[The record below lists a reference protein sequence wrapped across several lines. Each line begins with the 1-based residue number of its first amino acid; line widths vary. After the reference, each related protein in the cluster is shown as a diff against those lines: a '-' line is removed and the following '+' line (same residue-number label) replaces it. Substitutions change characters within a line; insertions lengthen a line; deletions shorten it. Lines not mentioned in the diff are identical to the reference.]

1 VSATQLFCP
10 GDARRDHL
18 RAKPIPRSPNGIDWV
33 EVLPSKRALVVH
45 CFATLP
51 ADIGPAQV
59 RIEGGVRVRVA
70 VANAFRADQPQT
82 VELTAADKADVDALS
97 AQDKIFSLI
106 VRADSSGD
114 FSEYTLRLVAST
126 SPSAPPPAGFDPLLS
141 EIGFSFKVDC
151 PTDFDCREPAACP
164 PDEWPTPRIDYLAKD
179 YASFRRLMLDRLAQ
193 TTPGWAERNP
203 ADLQVTL
210 VELLAFAADR
220 LSYHQDAVAT
230 EAYLGTARRRPS
242 VRRHARLADYRMHDG
257 CNARA
262 WLTLTSAAGDQ
273 PVPAGTYALSGEL
286 PAGSATVEERVL
298 RAALAGAVAF
308 RTRHPVVARA
318 ARNEI
323 AIYTWDDPECCL
335 PRGATRATLLDQ
347 APGLSLVRGDVL
359 VFEERRGHDG
369 KTITADPSH
378 RHAVRLVRDGV
389 TTTDPMTGAAV
400 VEVEWH
406 QSDALPFAL
415 PVTAHEHGPAAVVLG
430 NVVLAD
436 HGVWVQDPPVVAP
449 DKGRFRPTL
458 ARTGLTHAAP
468 YRHDLARLAPAA
480 DALNVDLDDVLPVLE
495 LGGEG
500 ETWTPARG
508 GDLLGSDAFAA
519 DVVVEMEEDGTAT
532 VRFGDDR
539 HGRAPTEGETFVPRY
554 RIGLGP
560 AGNVG
565 ARALNV
571 LAGGPP
577 GVTVTNPMSAVG
589 GLAPEPLED
598 VRQYAP
604 QAFRRQERAVTSA
617 DYATAAQRHPEVQR
631 AAATRRW
638 TGSWHTMFV
647 TVDRLGGRPV
657 DADFEARL
665 RTHLD
670 RFRLAGYDLEI
681 DGPKLVALELKLWI
695 CLASDASRSTVG
707 RAVRAALRDHF
718 DPDNFTFGQPVY
730 LAPVVAKAMGVPGVR
745 QVTPQVFARYRSAVT
760 GAPVPTVLEL
770 GTLEVA
776 RLDDDRSA
784 PENGRIELELA
795 GGR

>member
-1 VSATQLFCP
+1 MTATQLFCP

-33 EVLPSKRALVVH
+33 EVLPSKRALLVR

-51 ADIGPAQV
+51 PGIGAAQV
-59 RIEGGVRVRVA
+59 RIDGGVRVAVA

-82 VELTAADKADVDALS
+82 VELDAGDKAVVDALG
-97 AQDKIFSLI
+97 AQDKEFSLV

-114 FSEYTLRLVAST
+114 FSTYTLRLVAST
-126 SPSAPPPAGFDPLLS
+126 SPSAPPAPGFDPLLS

-151 PTDFDCREPAACP
+151 PTDFDCREPAQCP
-164 PDEWPTPRIDYLAKD
+164 PEAWPVPRIDYLAKD

-193 TTPGWAERNP
+193 TMPGWTERNP
-203 ADLQVTL
+203 ADVHVML

-242 VRRHARLADYRMHDG
+242 VRRHARLTDYRMHDG
-257 CNARA
+257 CNART
-262 WLTLTSAAGDQ
+262 WLALSSPAGDH
-273 PVPAGTYALSGEL
+273 PVPAGTYALSGAL
-286 PAGSATVEERVL
+286 PSGTGTVGERVL
-298 RAALAGAVAF
+298 RAALEGAVAF
-308 RTRHPVVARA
+308 RTRHDATVRA
-318 ARNEI
+318 VRNEI
-323 AIYTWDDPECCL
+323 AIHTWDDPECCL
-335 PRGATRATLLDQ
+335 PRGATRATLVDE
-347 APGLSLVRGDVL
+347 APGLALVAGDVL
-359 VFEERRGHDG
+359 IFEERRGHDG

-378 RHAVRLVRDGV
+378 RHAVRLSADGV
-389 TTTDPMTGAAV
+389 TTTDPMDGTAV
-400 VEVEWH
+400 VEIEWH
-406 QSDALPFAL
+406 RADALPFAL
-415 PVTAHEHGPAAVVLG
+415 PLTRHAQGPAAVVLG

-436 HGVWVQDPPVVAP
+436 HGVWVEDAPVTAP
-449 DKGRFRPTL
+449 EAGRFRPVL

-468 YRHDLARLAPAA
+468 YRHEQARRAPAA
-480 DALNVDLDDVLPVLE
+480 EALRVDLESVLPALE
-495 LGGEG
+495 LTGEG
-500 ETWTPARG
+500 EVWTPARG

-519 DVVVEMEEDGTAT
+519 DVVVETEQDGTAR

-539 HGRAPTEGETFVPRY
+539 HGRRPTGGETFVARY

-565 ARALNV
+565 AHSLTV
-571 LAGGPP
+571 LAGGPA
-577 GVTVTNPMSAVG
+577 GVTVTNPMPAVG

-604 QAFRRQERAVTSA
+604 QAFRRQERAVTAA
-617 DYATAAQRHPEVQR
+617 DYAAAAERHPEVQR

-647 TVDRLGGRPV
+647 TVDRLSGQPV
-657 DADFEARL
+657 DAAFEARL
-665 RTHLD
+665 RRHLD

-681 DGPKLVALELKLWI
+681 DAPKLVAIDLKLWL
-695 CLASDASRSTVG
+695 CLSPDASRTTVA
-707 RAVRAALRDHF
+707 RAVRGVLRDHF

-730 LAPVVAKAMGVPGVR
+730 LAPVIAKAMAVPGVQ
-745 QVTPQVFARYRSAVT
+745 QVTPKVFARYRAAEE
-760 GAPVPTVLEL
+760 GAPVPGVLAL

-795 GGR
+795 GGL